1 MPSNSLNRVASSDL
15 VTFSAGF
22 IDSGRALVDELIM
35 HHPDRHRKGC
45 FELHPLGAVNYSR
58 LASGLASSHANAIL
72 ELVVCPDKLSP
83 FAWTNL
89 LNLSDPERTGV
100 FPSSRTIVGWRVA
113 AHMRTTMVLDAI
125 EMTRGSRGT
134 RLAGLRC
141 HSAAG
146 AQFTSTRYGE
156 RLAEIGATP
165 SIGTVG
171 DSYDNAL
178 VQTVN
183 GYNKAELIR

>member
-1 MPSNSLNRVASSDL
+1 
-15 VTFSAGF
+15 
-22 IDSGRALVDELIM
+22 
-35 HHPDRHRKGC
+35 
-45 FELHPLGAVNYSR
+45 
-58 LASGLASSHANAIL
+58 
-72 ELVVCPDKLSP
+72 
-83 FAWTNL
+83 
-89 LNLSDPERTGV
+89 
-100 FPSSRTIVGWRVA
+100 
-113 AHMRTTMVLDAI
+113 MRTTMVLDAI